1 MYRLVLRSVHPLML
15 LPISQPNPQ
24 PKPQPTQPNPQPKL
38 LPISQPNPQPKP
50 QPTQAMGQN
59 ARISTCSL
67 GSTKGIVAGLARAAG
82 ITSEESADLSTKRK
96 GFGQDVSKHVEKL
109 ALEGANT

>member
-1 MYRLVLRSVHPLML
+1 MGRDLAPLPYGNL
-15 LPISQPNPQ
+15 CLS
-24 PKPQPTQPNPQPKL
+24 
-38 LPISQPNPQPKP
+38 
-50 QPTQAMGQN
+50 
-59 ARISTCSL
+59 
-67 GSTKGIVAGLARAAG
+67 AGLARAAG

>member
-1 MYRLVLRSVHPLML
+1 MQLPMRQLMYRLVLRSVHPLML

-24 PKPQPTQPNPQPKL
+24 PKPQPTQPNPQPK
-38 LPISQPNPQPKP
+38 P
-50 QPTQAMGQN
+50 QPTQATGQN